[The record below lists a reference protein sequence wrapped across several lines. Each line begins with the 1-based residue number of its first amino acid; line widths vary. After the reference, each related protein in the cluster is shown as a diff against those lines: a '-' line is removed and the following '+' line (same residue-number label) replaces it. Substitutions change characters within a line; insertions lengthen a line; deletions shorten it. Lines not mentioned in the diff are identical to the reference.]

1 MQMSKKT
8 DEFME
13 DVIDLYGC
21 FGLALLIAYLIL
33 LSFLILPEK
42 FWEFVMPIFYKILGL
57 E

>member
-1 MQMSKKT
+1 MSKKT